1 MRRNIIL
8 LVVLFGICAVA
19 FYFLLKLPDNS
30 ARETGFSRYP
40 MVHQPK
46 RIISLGPSITKGLY
60 LLGVQDRLIANTIYC
75 VDPPEAKNKEKIGT
89 VVEVSIEK
97 VFNLKPDLVLA
108 TSLTNPKARVKL
120 KNLGVNVVTFSTLKD
135 FNNICK
141 QFLELGRLVDKENEA
156 KEIVKSA
163 ENEVISI
170 REKVKGLHKL
180 KVFVQMGVRPLFAAT
195 GCYFVN
201 DYIEFAGGINIAKE
215 AREGIYSR
223 EQILKENPDV
233 IIITTMG
240 MAAEE
245 EKRIWQK
252 YETLSAAKSGRI
264 YIIDTDEITSPTPQ
278 SFVKTLEDF
287 VHILHSG
294 E

>member
-1 MRRNIIL
+1 MRRNIML
-8 LVVLFGICAVA
+8 SVVLFGICAA
-19 FYFLLKLPDNS
+19 TFYFLLKLPDNS
-30 ARETGFSRYP
+30 VRETGFFRYSMAP
-40 MVHQPK
+40 QPK

-60 LLGVQDRLIANTIYC
+60 LLGAQDRLIANTIYC
-75 VDPPEAKNKEKIGT
+75 VDPPEAKKKEKVGA
-89 VVEVSIEK
+89 VVEVNIEK

-108 TSLTNPKARVKL
+108 TSLTNPKAREKL
-120 KNLGVNVVTFSTLKD
+120 KNLGVKVFTFSTLKD
-135 FNNICK
+135 FNDICK

-156 KEIVKSA
+156 KEIVKST
-163 ENEVISI
+163 ENETILI
-170 REKVKGLHKL
+170 REKVKGLHKP
-180 KVFVQMGVRPLFAAT
+180 KVFVQMGARPLFAAT

-215 AREGIYSR
+215 ARGGIYSR

-240 MAAEE
+240 MVAEE